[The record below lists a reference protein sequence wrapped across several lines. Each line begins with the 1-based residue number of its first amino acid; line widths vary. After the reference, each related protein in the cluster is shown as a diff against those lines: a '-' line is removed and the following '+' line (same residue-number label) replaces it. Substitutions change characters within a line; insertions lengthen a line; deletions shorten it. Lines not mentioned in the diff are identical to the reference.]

1 MRFQIKQIVSSRID
15 LSVHVG
21 FAMGEMRS
29 EPLRLDHLK

>member
-15 LSVHVG
+15 LFVHVG
-21 FAMGEMRS
+21 FAMDGMRS